1 MADLEQNTLVKDKTL
16 FIIEDDKPFRERL
29 TTSFQRKDFTVTAAA
44 SKKEALDV
52 LAGNNFN
59 YAIVDLRLGDGSGL
73 DVIKVIK
80 EQNPECRT
88 VMLTSYGN
96 IATAVSSVKLGADD
110 YLTKPAN
117 IDDIEKSLMSA
128 TATSLPPPP
137 ENPMSADRIRWEH
150 IQRVFTQCNRN
161 VSETARRLKMHR
173 RTLQRILNKHAP
185 KEEKL
190 TTFFVILLKCL
201 SQD

>member
-29 TTSFQRKDFTVTAAA
+29 TTSFQRKDLTVTAAA

-52 LAGNNFN
+52 LAGYNFN

-110 YLTKPAN
+110 YLTKPAD

-137 ENPMSADRIRWEH
+137 ENPMSADRIRWEPVSYTH
-150 IQRVFTQCNRN
+150 LTLPTSSRV
-161 VSETARRLKMHR
+161 
-173 RTLQRILNKHAP
+173 
-185 KEEKL
+185 
-190 TTFFVILLKCL
+190 
-201 SQD
+201 

>member
-59 YAIVDLRLGDGSGL
+59 YAIVDLRLGDVSGL

-150 IQRVFTQCNRN
+150 IQ
-161 VSETARRLKMHR
+161 
-173 RTLQRILNKHAP
+173 
-185 KEEKL
+185 
-190 TTFFVILLKCL
+190 L
-201 SQD
+201 SLIHI